1 MDMDVAVSVKKIKL
15 SDQDEELRTLK
26 SKNSQVELLENKR
39 KNLDVLINGFEIE
52 VSSLKRKLEM
62 CDDENDKLKD
72 DLKIK
77 SDVIDKKSS
86 EIEESSRR
94 IEVLESD
101 ITKFEKTYQDANMR
115 LIKSAQENQEN
126 EVKMRDLNTKVKDL
140 EREIKTFNQ
149 QSFKYDEKMKELE
162 KDKFKNKRAMFEKPV
177 EEVDLSCRKCESF
190 EKKLKSMESKLG
202 KAEEELKAA
211 LEKHDNLVGINQ
223 EIKSEIDESL
233 DKNKTLIAE
242 YKAKEV
248 DLIAKETEMF
258 GLKSKITNLENNVE
272 KLEIDLKNSNTRLET
287 LTAVGEDSDRNLNVT
302 KASMNK
308 IEEELESLKEE
319 NRSLKKANKVL
330 EEDFSDHSRLVKA
343 TDDKLSKC
351 EDVLDATKKDFDAN
365 RLELKVTVD
374 ELNSLKASKLE
385 IDLKYD
391 RLVEDHENIRLK
403 LSEVEM
409 QCEECERTL
418 AKLEK
423 ENEKLHA
430 DWTSEKAKNETVVQG
445 LEDEV
450 SQLMML

>member
-52 VSSLKRKLEM
+52 VSSLKLKLEM

-77 SDVIDKKSS
+77 SEVIDKKSS
-86 EIEESSRR
+86 EIEESNRR
-94 IEVLESD
+94 IEFLESD
-101 ITKFEKTYQDANMR
+101 ITKFEKTSQDANMR

-140 EREIKTFNQ
+140 EREIQTFNQ

-162 KDKFKNKRAMFEKPV
+162 KDKFKSKRAMFEKPV
-177 EEVDLSCRKCESF
+177 EKVDLSCRKCENF
-190 EKKLKSMESKLG
+190 EKKLKSMEG
-202 KAEEELKAA
+202 KMVQADEELKAA
-211 LEKHDNLVGINQ
+211 LEKHDNLVVINR

-233 DKNKTLIAE
+233 SKNETLIAE

-258 GLKSKITNLENNVE
+258 GLKSKITSLVNDVE
-272 KLEIDLKNSNTRLET
+272 KLEIDLKKSNERLEA
-287 LTAVGEDSDRNLNVT
+287 LAAVGEDSDRHLNVT
-302 KASMNK
+302 KASMTK
-308 IEEELESLKEE
+308 VEEELESLKEE
-319 NRSLKKANKVL
+319 NESLKKANKVL
-330 EEDFSDHSRLVKA
+330 EEDFMAHSRLVKA

-351 EDVLDATKKDFDAN
+351 EDALDATKKDFDAN
-365 RLELKVTVD
+365 RQELKVTAD

-391 RLVEDHENIRLK
+391 KLVEDHEKICLK

-409 QCEECERTL
+409 QSEECKRTL

-423 ENEKLHA
+423 ENEKLYA
-430 DWTSEKAKNETVVQG
+430 DWISEKAKNETAC
-445 LEDEV
+445 
-450 SQLMML
+450 